1 MSLASLERKQPK
13 GGIMANPI
21 NYSWDLGFDY
31 STAPGSTGLYN
42 LLMGF
47 QANGSPVDPVNGG
60 VTIGNNL
67 FFHLFNIGPSGTY
80 TFSDVTIQFSST
92 GANACPFTSTQQIPL
107 ANGTNTKLQLAN
119 GLATILVGSSAGQ
132 IPNGPSAIFV
142 PGTGLPAWSV
152 VPVVPMSLPG
162 TFQLTILISI
172 TGPDGNTKIFTHD
185 PEMVVGGAG

>member
-60 VTIGNNL
+60 VTTGNNL
-67 FFHLFNIGPSGTY
+67 FFNLFNIGPSGTY
-80 TFSDVTIQFSST
+80 AISNVTLQFSST
-92 GANACPFTSTQQIPL
+92 GSNASPFAPTQQIPL
-107 ANGTNTKLQLAN
+107 GDGGTTTLQLAN
-119 GLATILVGSSAGQ
+119 GLATIQVGSHVGQ
-132 IPNGPSAIFV
+132 VPNGPSTIFV
-142 PGTGLPAWSV
+142 PGTSLPAWSV
-152 VPVVPMSLPG
+152 IPVVPINLAG
-162 TFQLTILISI
+162 TFQLTVSISI
-172 TGPDGNTKIFTHD
+172 TGPGNSTRTFTHD